1 MGDVPKPENETG
13 GEWKMPEPEFRTS
26 EGRTLGRVADSI
38 ADDPTEPGFSDP
50 QIGNENDPL
59 GVNAAPAPANDQ
71 SKVPTQGKVK
81 KKSGCGR
88 VVAWILALILLV
100 VAIVVGL
107 LIYFIYFY
115 RPAETG
121 NF

>member
-1 MGDVPKPENETG
+1 MGDVPKPDNETG
-13 GEWKMPEPEFRTS
+13 TEWKMPEPKFRTS
-26 EGRTLGRVADSI
+26 EGRTPRGILDPM

-50 QIGNENDPL
+50 EIGNANDPL
-59 GVNAAPAPANDQ
+59 AINTEPAVTADQPKGPAQ
-71 SKVPTQGKVK
+71 VKIK

-88 VVAWILALILLV
+88 VVAWLLALVLLV
-100 VAIVVGL
+100 IGVVVGL

>member
-1 MGDVPKPENETG
+1 MGDVPKQDNETG
-13 GEWKMPEPEFRTS
+13 TEWTMPSPKFRTS
-26 EGRTLGRVADSI
+26 EGRTLRGVADPM
-38 ADDPTEPGFSDP
+38 ADLPTEPGFSDP
-50 QIGNENDPL
+50 EIGNENDPL
-59 GVNAAPAPANDQ
+59 DEKTEPAAAADKPEEPSQ
-71 SKVPTQGKVK
+71 VKIK

-88 VVAWILALILLV
+88 MVAWLLALILLV
-100 VAIVVGL
+100 IGVVVGL